1 MTLLTRAVMRSG
13 RASEMPP
20 SVILNAE
27 LLLISVALPLEVVV
41 EATNGLRSSP
51 PPPLL

>member
-1 MTLLTRAVMRSG
+1 
-13 RASEMPP
+13 MPP

-27 LLLISVALPLEVVV
+27 LLISVALPLEVVV